1 MGSVRAD
8 AIRVGSNP
16 ATGLVDALQVSRDSV
31 CVEAYSCRVRVQA
44 DPETRYSGGVDGN
57 SSRHLAAPIRV
68 CRV

>member
-8 AIRVGSNP
+8 AIREGSNP

-44 DPETRYSGGVDGN
+44 DQETRYSGGVD
-57 SSRHLAAPIRV
+57 
-68 CRV
+68 